1 MLFSA
6 VRSSSLLMTA
16 VGGNVECIACQRK
29 LQLSSL
35 IWPTPGMTFRGH
47 HNIKEL

>member
-35 IWPTPGMTFRGH
+35 IWPASAALQAQLT
-47 HNIKEL
+47 